1 MASKIRIHRSTGASA
16 PSSLEFGELAATV
29 EQATAGNSANK
40 AGRLF
45 IGNVAGNPVE
55 IGGEY
60 TYKLLDHTPGELHLT
75 SALVTDAN
83 ANINGLRIAG
93 IATITRTD
101 ITDAVTQNLR
111 VTGVGTFVA
120 GLDLNGNVTIG
131 NQHTDI
137 LTINSRTG
145 VSTDITFNNGIKV
158 VGLTTF
164 SNSVDVNATTAF
176 GDNVTFETN
185 NSNNILF
192 NKGSNFLR
200 FGDNV
205 DAKFGSGGDLEIKH
219 NGTDSIIDNN
229 TGDLKIQ
236 TTGSGDDI
244 ITTAADDF
252 IVYTAGGKHAIHA
265 IGDGQVELWFNNA
278 KKLETTNT
286 GVTITGTPIISN
298 LTATRVP
305 FVGSSK
311 ELVDNANFTFGSNV
325 LNVVGRVDATD
336 VDAGSNLRAVTGVV
350 TNFTGSHNTLTDTV
364 GTGATFTTTF
374 RLGSG
379 ASDYSFPTSRG
390 FNDQILI
397 LNGSGQLAF
406 EDVPGTLVISAGY
419 AATDAVHLLPDVLT
433 IAATTNET
441 KTTLS
446 DNKITVGLSTDI
458 IVSGGA
464 TVSNNLHVIGNLKVD
479 GTQTILNTIQVDVQD
494 NTIGVASTSTAS
506 NTTANG
512 AGFFVHG
519 GGDGNKE
526 ILFNTV
532 NSAFQVNQH
541 WLPDADNVRNLG
553 KAGQEWKDLF
563 LDGTATID
571 TLTINDAAS
580 TDEGADFTFNGASSK
595 DMVWD
600 SSDGALEFA
609 DNAKATFGTDDDLEI
624 LHNGGAAFVTNTTG
638 NLHLNSNSVLIKT
651 ANNSASFIRCQ
662 AGSDVKLH
670 FNNSEKLATKSD
682 GVNIVGELEC
692 DSLDVDGSFNID
704 NGQLTFSA
712 TNNTLDFADDVKA
725 NFGDNDDLQIHHDQN
740 NSVIANKTGGLY
752 IKGIGGSG
760 NAIIMQPQNNENS
773 AIFYPNAGV
782 DLYFDNAK
790 KLDTEAYGVDITGTL
805 QSDTLIVTGVSTV
818 ASLIFSAGTNT
829 NGVSYFDAN
838 GQVQSTVSPASG
850 ISTSNSILT
859 TNASGVP
866 IWTDTIDC
874 GTF

>member
-29 EQATAGNSANK
+29 EQGTAGNSANK

-145 VSTDITFNNGIKV
+145 VSTDMTLNNGLKV
-158 VGLTTF
+158 VGLSTF
-164 SNSVDVNATTAF
+164 SNAVDVNATTAF
-176 GDNVTFETN
+176 GDDVTFETAN
-185 NSNNILF
+185 TKNILF
-192 NKGSNFLR
+192 DKSDNRLE

-205 DAKFGSGGDLEIKH
+205 SISFGDAEDASISHD
-219 NGTDSIIDNN
+219 GTDTIINN
-229 TGDLKIQ
+229 TTGDLKIQ

-244 ITTAADDF
+244 IATAADDF
-252 IVYTAGGKHAIHA
+252 VLYTAGSKHAIHA
-265 IGDGQVELWFNNA
+265 IGDGQVELWFNNN

-325 LNVVGRVDATD
+325 LNIVGRVDATD

-397 LNGSGQLAF
+397 LNGSGVLAF

-419 AATDAVHLLPDVLT
+419 AATDAVQLLPDVLT

-446 DNKITVGLSTDI
+446 DNRITVGLSTDI

-541 WLPDADNVRNLG
+541 WLPDADNTRDLG

-571 TLTINDAAS
+571 TLTINDGAS
-580 TDEGADFTFNGASSK
+580 IDEGADFTFNGASSK

-600 SSDGALEFA
+600 SSDGTLEFA
-609 DNAKATFGTDDDLEI
+609 DTAEIQMGAGPDLRI
-624 LHNGGAAFVTNTTG
+624 YHNG
-638 NLHLNSNSVLIKT
+638 S
-651 ANNSASFIRCQ
+651 
-662 AGSDVKLH
+662 
-670 FNNSEKLATKSD
+670 
-682 GVNIVGELEC
+682 
-692 DSLDVDGSFNID
+692 DSLIRDTG
-704 NGQLTFSA
+704 
-712 TNNTLDFADDVKA
+712 
-725 NFGDNDDLQIHHDQN
+725 
-740 NSVIANKTGGLY
+740 TGGLY
-752 IKGIGGSG
+752 LTGSIVAITNAAANANGITFNESG
-760 NAIIMQPQNNENS
+760 AVRAFFNGNQKFETTNTGAKVT
-773 AIFYPNAGV
+773 G
-782 DLYFDNAK
+782 DL
-790 KLDTEAYGVDITGTL
+790 EITGVLTYEDVTNVDSVGL
-805 QSDTLIVTGVSTV
+805 ITARSGINVSGGTATFAGDVSIADKIIHTGDTNTTIRFPVGDVISAETNGAERLRIT
-818 ASLIFSAGTNT
+818 SAGTLLLGTSTGALANGNGIVIADATAARLSLKDTT
-829 NGVSYFDAN
+829 NGVTGTDGFDVVQTGTDAYLYHREN
-838 GQVQSTVSPASG
+838 GSMIFG
-850 ISTSNSILT
+850 
-859 TNASGVP
+859 TNA
-866 IWTDTIDC
+866 TERLRIDA
-874 GTF
+874 GGGLSLIHI

>member
-29 EQATAGNSANK
+29 EQGTAGNSANK

-145 VSTDITFNNGIKV
+145 VSTDMTLNNGLKV
-158 VGLTTF
+158 VGLSTF
-164 SNSVDVNATTAF
+164 SNAVDVNATAAF
-176 GDNVTFETN
+176 GDNVTFETQ

-205 DAKFGSGGDLEIKH
+205 DARFGS
-219 NGTDSIIDNN
+219 S
-229 TGDLKIQ
+229 GDLKIFHDGSHSQ
-236 TTGSGDDI
+236 IQDQGTGNLYITGNASVNIDKQSGEQM
-244 ITTAADDF
+244 ANFNAD
-252 IVYTAGGKHAIHA
+252 GS
-265 IGDGQVELWFNNA
+265 VELFHDNN
-278 KKLETTNT
+278 KKLETTAT
-286 GVTITGTPIISN
+286 GVTITGTPVISN
-298 LTATRVP
+298 LTPTRVP
-305 FVGSSK
+305 FVGSSD
-311 ELVDNANFTFGSNV
+311 ELVDSGNFTFGSNV

-397 LNGSGQLAF
+397 LNGSGVLAF

-419 AATDAVHLLPDVLT
+419 AATDAVQLLPDVLT

-446 DNKITVGLSTDI
+446 DNTITVGLSTDI
-458 IVSGGA
+458 VVSGGA

-541 WLPDADNVRNLG
+541 WLPDADNTRDLG

-571 TLTINDAAS
+571 TLTINDGAS

-609 DNAKATFGTDDDLEI
+609 DNAKAIFGGGSDLAIYHDGSNSYIKEDGTGSLYI
-624 LHNGGAAFVTNTTG
+624 QAVNLVLENTAGSNYFAGVSGGASLVY
-638 NLHLNSNSVLIKT
+638 
-651 ANNSASFIRCQ
+651 
-662 AGSDVKLH
+662 
-670 FNNSEKLATKSD
+670 FNGTEKLATKTD

-692 DSLDVDGSFNID
+692 DSLDVDGDVDFD
-704 NGQLTFSA
+704 GGQLTFSA
-712 TNNTLDFADDVKA
+712 TNNTLDFADDAKA
-725 NFGDNDDLQIHHDQN
+725 NFGDSDDLQIYHSGGE
-740 NSVIANKTGGLY
+740 SVIKNSNDPLK
-752 IKGIGGSG
+752 IQG
-760 NAIIMQPQNNENS
+760 NNIQ
-773 AIFYPNAGV
+773 
-782 DLYFDNAK
+782 L
-790 KLDTEAYGVDITGTL
+790 
-805 QSDTLIVTGVSTV
+805 
-818 ASLIFSAGTNT
+818 SLIH
-829 NGVSYFDAN
+829 
-838 GQVQSTVSPASG
+838 
-850 ISTSNSILT
+850 I
-859 TNASGVP
+859 
-866 IWTDTIDC
+866 
-874 GTF
+874 

>member
-29 EQATAGNSANK
+29 EQGTAGNSANK

-101 ITDAVTQNLR
+101 ITDTVTQNLR

-145 VSTDITFNNGIKV
+145 VSTDMTLNNGLKV
-158 VGLTTF
+158 VGLSTF
-164 SNSVDVNATTAF
+164 SNAVDVNATTAF
-176 GDNVTFETN
+176 GDDVTFESANTKN
-185 NSNNILF
+185 IVFDKSDNSL
-192 NKGSNFLR
+192 KY
-200 FGDNV
+200 GDNIK
-205 DAKFGSGGDLEIKH
+205 AKFGDSADLEIYHNASDSYIDDTGTGRLNIRGSEVAIGKAGTTEVMIRAVADAQVDLYY
-219 NGTDSIIDNN
+219 NGTNR
-229 TGDLKIQ
+229 LQ
-236 TTGSGDDI
+236 
-244 ITTAADDF
+244 
-252 IVYTAGGKHAIHA
+252 
-265 IGDGQVELWFNNA
+265 
-278 KKLETTNT
+278 TTNT
-286 GVTITGTPIISN
+286 GVTITGTPVISN
-298 LTATRVP
+298 LTPTRVP
-305 FVGSSK
+305 FVGSSD
-311 ELVDNANFTFGSNV
+311 ELVDSGNLTFASNV

-336 VDAGSNLRAVTGVV
+336 LDAGSNLRAVTGVV
-350 TNFTGSHNTLTDTV
+350 TNFTGTHNTLTHTV

-379 ASDYSFPTSRG
+379 GTDYSFPTQRG

-397 LNGSGQLAF
+397 LNGSGVLAF

-419 AATDAVHLLPDVLT
+419 AATDAVNLLPDVLT

-532 NSAFQVNQH
+532 NSAFQVNQNWH
-541 WLPDADNVRNLG
+541 PDSDNARDLG

-580 TDEGADFTFNGASSK
+580 FDEGVDVTFNGASSK

-600 SSDGALEFA
+600 SSDGRLEFA
-609 DNAKATFGTDDDLEI
+609 DNAIASFGNSDDLSI
-624 LHNGGAAFVTNTTG
+624 FHVAGANSVIDNATNTLFIKGNGITFQNRTG
-638 NLHLNSNSVLIKT
+638 NEEYMTMTPNGSVDLYFDDANKLQTKT
-651 ANNSASFIRCQ
+651 
-662 AGSDVKLH
+662 
-670 FNNSEKLATKSD
+670 D
-682 GVNIVGELEC
+682 GVNITGELEC
-692 DSLDVDGSFNID
+692 DSLDVDGDVDFD
-704 NGQLTFSA
+704 GGQVTFSA
-712 TNNTLDFADDVKA
+712 SNNRLAFATNASAT
-725 NFGDNDDLQIHHDQN
+725 FGDSQQLTIKYD
-740 NSVIANKTGGLY
+740 NS
-752 IKGIGGSG
+752 
-760 NAIIMQPQNNENS
+760 NS
-773 AIFYPNAGV
+773 
-782 DLYFDNAK
+782 L
-790 KLDTEAYGVDITGTL
+790 LSYGTGTL
-805 QSDTLIVTGVSTV
+805 FATGTNFRVVNNGVSQNVIWAKSGAEVELYYSGSQKFETTAYGTNTFGTAETDNLIVTGVSTV

-866 IWTDTIDC
+866 TWTDTIDC

>member
-29 EQATAGNSANK
+29 EQGTAGTSANK
-40 AGRLF
+40 AGRIF

-131 NQHTDI
+131 NAHTDI

-145 VSTDITFNNGIKV
+145 VSTDMTLNNGLKV
-158 VGLTTF
+158 VGLSTF
-164 SNSVDVNATTAF
+164 SNSVDVNATSAFGDDVTFETTNTKNIVFDKSANKLLF
-176 GDNVTFETN
+176 GDNVN
-185 NSNNILF
+185 AN
-192 NKGSNFLR
+192 
-200 FGDNV
+200 FGDQ
-205 DAKFGSGGDLEIKH
+205 DDLSIVH
-219 NGTDSIIDNN
+219 NGGNAFITNG
-229 TGDLKIQ
+229 TGALLHR
-236 TTGSGDDI
+236 GNDI
-244 ITTAADDF
+244 RLQN
-252 IVYTAGGKHAIHA
+252 AGGSEVMLDATANGSVNLYH
-265 IGDGQVELWFNNA
+265 NNN
-278 KKLETTNT
+278 KKLETTAT
-286 GVTITGTPIISN
+286 GLTITGTPVISD
-298 LTATRVP
+298 LTPTRVP
-305 FVGSSK
+305 FVGGSDQ
-311 ELVDNANFTFGSNV
+311 LVDSGNFTFGSNV

-336 VDAGSNLRAVTGVV
+336 LDAGSNLRAVTGVV
-350 TNFTGSHNTLTDTV
+350 TNFSGTHNTLTHTV

-397 LNGSGQLAF
+397 LNGSGVLAF

-419 AATDAVHLLPDVLT
+419 AATDAVQLLPDVLT

-494 NTIGVASTSTAS
+494 NTIGVASTSTSS

-532 NSAFQVNQH
+532 NSAFQVNQNWH
-541 WLPDADNVRNLG
+541 PDSDNARDLG

-580 TDEGADFTFNGASSK
+580 FDEGVDVTFNGASAK
-595 DMVWD
+595 DVVWD
-600 SSDGALEFA
+600 SSDGALEFL
-609 DNAKATFGTDDDLEI
+609 DNTKAVFGTGGDLQVYHDGSNSYVKET
-624 LHNGGAAFVTNTTG
+624 GTG
-638 NLHLNSNSVLIKT
+638 NLLVHTTNLAILNG
-651 ANNSASFIRCQ
+651 A
-662 AGSDVKLH
+662 
-670 FNNSEKLATKSD
+670 
-682 GVNIVGELEC
+682 
-692 DSLDVDGSFNID
+692 
-704 NGQLTFSA
+704 
-712 TNNTLDFADDVKA
+712 
-725 NFGDNDDLQIHHDQN
+725 
-740 NSVIANKTGGLY
+740 ANKNMILAIDGG
-752 IKGIGGSG
+752 
-760 NAIIMQPQNNENS
+760 A
-773 AIFYPNAGV
+773 V
-782 DLYFDNAK
+782 DLYFNGASK
-790 KLDTEAYGVDITGTL
+790 FQTTNTG
-805 QSDTLIVTGVSTV
+805 INVTGVVVDDGATHDGDV
-818 ASLIFSAGTNT
+818 VFTGASANITFDKSADDLIFNDGAQAFFGTGSDGLAIVHDGSNSFLTQAGTGNLFLSANAGKKITIQKNT
-829 NGVSYFDAN
+829 GEE
-838 GQVQSTVSPASG
+838 G
-850 ISTSNSILT
+850 IVFNVDG
-859 TNASGVP
+859 AV
-866 IWTDTIDC
+866 
-874 GTF
+874 

>member
-1 MASKIRIHRSTGASA
+1 MT
-16 PSSLEFGELAATV
+16 L
-29 EQATAGNSANK
+29 N
-40 AGRLF
+40 
-45 IGNVAGNPVE
+45 
-55 IGGEY
+55 
-60 TYKLLDHTPGELHLT
+60 
-75 SALVTDAN
+75 
-83 ANINGLRIAG
+83 NGL
-93 IATITRTD
+93 
-101 ITDAVTQNLR
+101 
-111 VTGVGTFVA
+111 
-120 GLDLNGNVTIG
+120 
-131 NQHTDI
+131 
-137 LTINSRTG
+137 
-145 VSTDITFNNGIKV
+145 KV
-158 VGLTTF
+158 VGLSTF
-164 SNSVDVNATTAF
+164 SNAVDINSTTTL
-176 GDNVTFETN
+176 GDNVTFETQ

-205 DAKFGSGGDLEIKH
+205 DARFGS
-219 NGTDSIIDNN
+219 S
-229 TGDLKIQ
+229 GDLKIFHDGSHSQ
-236 TTGSGDDI
+236 IQDQGTGNLYITGNASVNIDKQSGEQM
-244 ITTAADDF
+244 ANFNAD
-252 IVYTAGGKHAIHA
+252 GS
-265 IGDGQVELWFNNA
+265 VELFHDNN
-278 KKLETTNT
+278 KKLETTAT
-286 GVTITGTPIISN
+286 GLTITGTPIISN

-379 ASDYSFPTSRG
+379 GTDYSFPTQRG

-397 LNGSGQLAF
+397 LNGSGVLAF

-419 AATDAVHLLPDVLT
+419 AATDAVNLLPDVLT

-541 WLPDADNVRNLG
+541 WLPDADNTRDLG

-571 TLTINDAAS
+571 ILNVNDNAS
-580 TDEGADFTFNGASSK
+580 FDSGADVTFNGASSK
-595 DMVWD
+595 NMVWD

-609 DNAKATFGTDDDLEI
+609 DNAEIQMGASGGDLRI
-624 LHNGGAAFVTNTTG
+624 YHNGSDSYVRDTGTGGLIITGSTVTIKNQNATQTQALFTEGGASQLYF
-638 NLHLNSNSVLIKT
+638 
-651 ANNSASFIRCQ
+651 ANAS
-662 AGSDVKLH
+662 
-670 FNNSEKLATKSD
+670 KLATKTD

-692 DSLDVDGSFNID
+692 DTLDVDGNVDFDGGQVTFNATSNVLKFVDNAKASFGNDPDLDIYH
-704 NGQLTFSA
+704 NGTDSYIEDKGSGSLLIKGTNLQLRSYA
-712 TNNTLDFADDVKA
+712 TNEQYLVAT
-725 NFGDNDDLQIHHDQN
+725 Q
-740 NSVIANKTGGLY
+740 
-752 IKGIGGSG
+752 
-760 NAIIMQPQNNENS
+760 
-773 AIFYPNAGV
+773 NAGV
-782 DLYFDNAK
+782 DLYFNANK
-790 KLDTEAYGVDITGTL
+790 KLDTEDYGIEVTGTVGT
-805 QSDTLIVTGVSTV
+805 DTLIVTGVSTV

>member
-29 EQATAGNSANK
+29 EQGTAGTSANK
-40 AGRLF
+40 AGRIF

-60 TYKLLDHTPGELHLT
+60 TYKLLDHTPGELHLS
-75 SALVTDAN
+75 SALITDAN

-101 ITDAVTQNLR
+101 ITDTVTQNLR

-131 NQHTDI
+131 NAHTDI

-145 VSTDITFNNGIKV
+145 VSTDMTLNNGLKV
-158 VGLTTF
+158 VGLSTF
-164 SNSVDVNATTAF
+164 SNAVDVNATSAF
-176 GDNVTFETN
+176 GDDVTFETAN
-185 NSNNILF
+185 TNNILF
-192 NKGSNFLR
+192 DKSANKLQ
-200 FGDNV
+200 FGDSVFAN
-205 DAKFGSGGDLEIKH
+205 FGAGNDLQIYH
-219 NGTDSIIDNN
+219 NGFHSFIDDSG
-229 TGDLKIQ
+229 TGDMYIRGDNALKISNAAGNEQ
-236 TTGSGDDI
+236 KIVANSNGSVDLYHNG
-244 ITTAADDF
+244 
-252 IVYTAGGKHAIHA
+252 
-265 IGDGQVELWFNNA
+265 N
-278 KKLETTNT
+278 KKLETTAT
-286 GVTITGTPIISN
+286 GLTITGTPIISN

-350 TNFTGSHNTLTDTV
+350 TNFSGTHNTLTHTV

-379 ASDYSFPTSRG
+379 GTDYSFPTSRG

-397 LNGSGQLAF
+397 LNGSGVLAF

-419 AATDAVHLLPDVLT
+419 AATDAVQLLPDVLT

-464 TVSNNLHVIGNLKVD
+464 TVANNLHVIGNLKVD

-532 NSAFQVNQH
+532 NSAFQVNQNWH
-541 WLPDADNVRNLG
+541 PA
-553 KAGQEWKDLF
+553 
-563 LDGTATID
+563 
-571 TLTINDAAS
+571 
-580 TDEGADFTFNGASSK
+580 
-595 DMVWD
+595 
-600 SSDGALEFA
+600 
-609 DNAKATFGTDDDLEI
+609 
-624 LHNGGAAFVTNTTG
+624 
-638 NLHLNSNSVLIKT
+638 
-651 ANNSASFIRCQ
+651 
-662 AGSDVKLH
+662 
-670 FNNSEKLATKSD
+670 
-682 GVNIVGELEC
+682 
-692 DSLDVDGSFNID
+692 
-704 NGQLTFSA
+704 
-712 TNNTLDFADDVKA
+712 
-725 NFGDNDDLQIHHDQN
+725 
-740 NSVIANKTGGLY
+740 
-752 IKGIGGSG
+752 
-760 NAIIMQPQNNENS
+760 
-773 AIFYPNAGV
+773 
-782 DLYFDNAK
+782 
-790 KLDTEAYGVDITGTL
+790 
-805 QSDTLIVTGVSTV
+805 
-818 ASLIFSAGTNT
+818 
-829 NGVSYFDAN
+829 VSY
-838 GQVQSTVSPASG
+838 TH
-850 ISTSNSILT
+850 LT
-859 TNASGVP
+859 LPTKA
-866 IWTDTIDC
+866 
-874 GTF
+874 

>member
-1 MASKIRIHRSTGASA
+1 MASKIRIHRSTGAAA

-60 TYKLLDHTPGELHLT
+60 TYKLLDHTPGELHLS
-75 SALVTDAN
+75 SAIITDAN
-83 ANINGLRIAG
+83 ANINGLRVAG
-93 IATITRTD
+93 ITTITRTD

-131 NQHTDI
+131 NAHTDI

-145 VSTDITFNNGIKV
+145 VSTDMTLNNGLKV
-158 VGLTTF
+158 VGLSTF
-164 SNSVDVNATTAF
+164 SNSVDVNATSAFGDDVTFETANTKNIVFDKSANHLIF
-176 GDNVTFETN
+176 GDNV
-185 NSNNILF
+185 
-192 NKGSNFLR
+192 G
-200 FGDNV
+200 
-205 DAKFGSGGDLEIKH
+205 AKFGDSGDLTITHDGSNSKIADGGTGSLILFSNQLDVKNASGSQSMIIGNQGGDVELYH
-219 NGTDSIIDNN
+219 NGN
-229 TGDLKIQ
+229 
-236 TTGSGDDI
+236 
-244 ITTAADDF
+244 
-252 IVYTAGGKHAIHA
+252 
-265 IGDGQVELWFNNA
+265 
-278 KKLETTNT
+278 KKLETTAT
-286 GVTITGTPIISN
+286 GLTITGTPIISN

-336 VDAGSNLRAVTGVV
+336 LDAGSNLRAVTGVV
-350 TNFTGSHNTLTDTV
+350 TNFTGTHNTLTHTV
-364 GTGATFTTTF
+364 GTGATFTTSF

-379 ASDYSFPTSRG
+379 ATDYSFPTARG

-397 LNGSGQLAF
+397 LNGSGVLAF

-419 AATDAVHLLPDVLT
+419 AATDAVQLLPDVLT

-446 DNKITVGLSTDI
+446 DNTITVGLSTDI
-458 IVSGGA
+458 VVSGGA

-532 NSAFQVNQH
+532 NSAFQVNQN
-541 WLPDADNVRNLG
+541 WLPDSDNTRNLG

-571 TLTINDAAS
+571 ALTINDAAS
-580 TDEGADFTFNGASSK
+580 IDEGADFTFNGASNK

-600 SSDGALEFA
+600 SSDG
-609 DNAKATFGTDDDLEI
+609 N
-624 LHNGGAAFVTNTTG
+624 
-638 NLHLNSNSVLIKT
+638 
-651 ANNSASFIRCQ
+651 IRIC
-662 AGSDVKLH
+662 
-670 FNNSEKLATKSD
+670 
-682 GVNIVGELEC
+682 
-692 DSLDVDGSFNID
+692 
-704 NGQLTFSA
+704 
-712 TNNTLDFADDVKA
+712 
-725 NFGDNDDLQIHHDQN
+725 
-740 NSVIANKTGGLY
+740 
-752 IKGIGGSG
+752 
-760 NAIIMQPQNNENS
+760 
-773 AIFYPNAGV
+773 
-782 DLYFDNAK
+782 
-790 KLDTEAYGVDITGTL
+790 
-805 QSDTLIVTGVSTV
+805 
-818 ASLIFSAGTNT
+818 
-829 NGVSYFDAN
+829 
-838 GQVQSTVSPASG
+838 
-850 ISTSNSILT
+850 
-859 TNASGVP
+859 
-866 IWTDTIDC
+866 
-874 GTF
+874 

>member
-29 EQATAGNSANK
+29 EQGTAGNSANK

-145 VSTDITFNNGIKV
+145 VSTDMTLNNGLKV
-158 VGLTTF
+158 VGLSTF
-164 SNSVDVNATTAF
+164 SNAVDVNATTAF
-176 GDNVTFETN
+176 GDDVTFETAN
-185 NSNNILF
+185 TNNIVFDKSANDLT
-192 NKGSNFLR
+192 

-205 DAKFGSGGDLEIKH
+205 KANFGASDDLQLYHSGSNSNVLH
-219 NGTDSIIDNN
+219 TGTGNLN
-229 TGDLKIQ
+229 IQ
-236 TTGSGDDI
+236 TTSGYI
-244 ITTAADDF
+244 ALIASNQSMIKA
-252 IVYTAGGKHAIHA
+252 VPNGA
-265 IGDGQVELWFNNA
+265 VELYHNNN
-278 KKLETTNT
+278 KKLETTAT
-286 GVTITGTPIISN
+286 GLTITGTPIISN

-379 ASDYSFPTSRG
+379 ATDYSFPTQRG

-397 LNGSGQLAF
+397 LNGSGVLAF

-419 AATDAVHLLPDVLT
+419 AATDAVNLLPDVLT

-532 NSAFQVNQH
+532 NSAFQVNQNWH
-541 WLPDADNVRNLG
+541 PDSDNARDLG

-580 TDEGADFTFNGASSK
+580 IDEGADFTFNGASSK

-600 SSDGALEFA
+600 SSEGALEFA
-609 DNAKATFGTDDDLEI
+609 DNAKAKFGTGLDFEI
-624 LHNGGAAFVTNTTG
+624 VHDGSNTYLDNSTG
-638 NLHLNSNSVLIKT
+638 NLFLRSDASTLLRVAGNENAIVAVANGAVELYHDASN
-651 ANNSASFIRCQ
+651 
-662 AGSDVKLH
+662 KLQ
-670 FNNSEKLATKSD
+670 TKSD
-682 GVNIVGELEC
+682 GVNITGELQC
-692 DSLDVDGSFNID
+692 DTLDVDGDVDFD
-704 NGQLTFSA
+704 GGQITFSA
-712 TNNTLDFADDVKA
+712 SANTLDFVDGAKA
-725 NFGDNDDLQIHHDQN
+725 HFGTSDDLQIYHD
-740 NSVIANKTGGLY
+740 
-752 IKGIGGSG
+752 G
-760 NAIIMQPQNNENS
+760 NNS
-773 AIFYPNAGV
+773 AINETGTGSLFIQGSNNIYLRDFDTSENHIVMTKNGSV
-782 DLYFDNAK
+782 DLYHNA
-790 KLDTEAYGVDITGTL
+790 L
-805 QSDTLIVTGVSTV
+805 
-818 ASLIFSAGTNT
+818 
-829 NGVSYFDAN
+829 
-838 GQVQSTVSPASG
+838 
-850 ISTSNSILT
+850 
-859 TNASGVP
+859 
-866 IWTDTIDC
+866 
-874 GTF
+874 

>member
-1 MASKIRIHRSTGASA
+1 MASKIRIHRSTGAAA

-131 NQHTDI
+131 DNHTDI

-145 VSTDITFNNGIKV
+145 VSTDMTLNNGLKV
-158 VGLTTF
+158 VGLSTF
-164 SNSVDVNATTAF
+164 SNAVDVNATTAF
-176 GDNVTFETN
+176 GDDVTFETAN
-185 NSNNILF
+185 TKNILF
-192 NKGSNFLR
+192 DKSDNRLE

-205 DAKFGSGGDLEIKH
+205 LASFGDSEDFNIKH
-219 NGTDSIIDNN
+219 DGTNTLLDNS
-229 TGDLKIQ
+229 TGDLFIRNNSNAIKIRPKLDEESIVAHEN
-236 TTGSGDDI
+236 GSVELYFDANKKFE
-244 ITTAADDF
+244 TTA
-252 IVYTAGGKHAIHA
+252 
-265 IGDGQVELWFNNA
+265 
-278 KKLETTNT
+278 T
-286 GVTITGTPIISN
+286 GVTITGTPVISD
-298 LTATRVP
+298 LTPTRVP
-305 FVGSSK
+305 FVGGSDQ
-311 ELVDNANFTFGSNV
+311 LVDSGNFTFGSNV

-336 VDAGSNLRAVTGVV
+336 LDAGSNLRAVTGVV

-379 ASDYSFPTSRG
+379 ASDYSFPTQRG

-397 LNGSGQLAF
+397 LNGSGVLAF

-419 AATDAVHLLPDVLT
+419 AATDAVQLLPDVLT

-446 DNKITVGLSTDI
+446 DNTITVGLSTDI

-464 TVSNNLHVIGNLKVD
+464 TVANNLHVIGNLKVD

-532 NSAFQVNQH
+532 NSAFQVNQN
-541 WLPDADNVRNLG
+541 WLPDSDNSRDLG

-571 TLTINDAAS
+571 TLTINDGAS
-580 TDEGADFTFNGASSK
+580 IDEGADFTFNGSSNK

-600 SSDGALEFA
+600 SSEAKLNLG
-609 DNAKATFGTDDDLEI
+609 DNVLLGLGNSDDLLI
-624 LHNGGAAFVTNTTG
+624 HHTGSTGYIKGQTGNLYIQSDQVVVIGNQSASTAGLKFTNGGAAELF
-638 NLHLNSNSVLIKT
+638 
-651 ANNSASFIRCQ
+651 
-662 AGSDVKLH
+662 
-670 FNNSEKLATKSD
+670 FNNSNKLQTKSD
-682 GVNIVGELEC
+682 GVNITGELEC
-692 DSLDVDGSFNID
+692 DTLDVDGNVDIDGGQFTFNATSNTFDLAD
-704 NGQLTFSA
+704 NA
-712 TNNTLDFADDVKA
+712 KA
-725 NFGDNDDLQIHHDQN
+725 QFGDGDDLQIYHQSSDNTSRIVSVDRQFLLYTTSSHSLKILS
-740 NSVIANKTGGLY
+740 NSK
-752 IKGIGGSG
+752 
-760 NAIIMQPQNNENS
+760 NAVVCN
-773 AIFYPNAGV
+773 PNAGV
-782 DLYFDNAK
+782 DLHFNNVK
-790 KLDTEAYGVDITGTL
+790 KFETTAYGVDVTGTT